1 MAQDASLSR
10 WKQGFDSPRGRQLS
24 LPAESA
30 QVSRARGRRMSIPQ
44 QGGGEVQ
51 SRSDL
56 VGFFESGCKPP
67 AQWKI
72 GTEHEK
78 FGFRRADLAP
88 LPYDG
93 DSCSVRGTLE
103 GLAERFGW
111 TRVLEGENLIG
122 LTRDGANVSLEPGG
136 QLELSGAPLDT
147 LHQTCD
153 EASQH
158 LAEVAEVAEEMGA
171 GFLGMGVAPHWRR
184 EDMPRMPKGRYAIMR
199 RYMERVGKLGVDM
212 MHRTCT
218 IQVNLD
224 YADEADMVR
233 KLRAGLL
240 LQPVATALFA
250 NSPFIDGKDSGYLS
264 YRARIWE
271 DVDGDRSG
279 VPAIALESGFG
290 FEAWTD
296 YALDVPM
303 YFVYRDGSYLDVAG
317 QSFRDFL
324 DGRLP
329 GLPGERPLM
338 SDWADHLTTL
348 FPDARIKQ
356 FIEMRGADG
365 GPWRRICALPALWV
379 GLLYDS
385 EALDGALQLAADWS
399 EEERM
404 QLRVEA
410 GRLGLEARVG
420 GRSVRD
426 IARDLLDL
434 SRGGLARRAR
444 AHGPL
449 PDETHHLN
457 DLEAVVESGETA
469 AGELLRRW
477 RDEWDGD
484 ARRAFEEYSF

>member
-1 MAQDASLSR
+1 
-10 WKQGFDSPRGRQLS
+10 
-24 LPAESA
+24 
-30 QVSRARGRRMSIPQ
+30 MSIPQ
-44 QGGGEVQ
+44 QGGGEVE
-51 SRSDL
+51 SRDDL
-56 VGFFESGCKPP
+56 VRFFESGCKPS
-67 AQWKI
+67 ADWKI

-78 FGFRRADLAP
+78 FGFCRADLSP
-88 LPYDG
+88 LPYNSG
-93 DSCSVRGTLE
+93 ACSVRATLD
-103 GLAERFGW
+103 GLADRFGW
-111 TRVLEGENLIG
+111 TRIFEGDNLIG
-122 LTRDGANVSLEPGG
+122 LSRDGANVSLEPGG

-153 EASQH
+153 EANQH
-158 LAEVAEVAEEMGA
+158 LVEVAQVAEDIGA

-184 EDMPRMPKGRYAIMR
+184 EDMPQMPKGRYAIMR
-199 RYMERVGKLGVDM
+199 SYMEKVGRLGVDM

-224 YADEADMVR
+224 YADESDMAR
-233 KLRAGLL
+233 KLRVALL

-250 NSPFIDGKDSGYLS
+250 NSPFIDGYPTGHLS

-271 DVDGDRSG
+271 EVDRDRTG
-279 VPAIALESGFG
+279 VPVAALEPGFG

-303 YFVYRDGSYLDVAG
+303 YFVYRDGSYLDASG

-329 GLPGERPLM
+329 ALPGERPLM

-348 FPDARIKQ
+348 FPDARLKQ

-365 GPWRRICALPALWV
+365 GPWRRICALPAFWT

-385 EALDGALQLAADWS
+385 VALDGSLQLASGWS
-399 EEERM
+399 EEDRA
-404 QLRVEA
+404 QFRLNA
-410 GRLGLEARVG
+410 GRTGLTARVG
-420 GRSVRD
+420 NRFVRD

-434 SRGGLARRAR
+434 ARGGLVRRAKE
-444 AHGPL
+444 HGPL

-457 DLEAVVESGETA
+457 DLEAVVERGETVA
-469 AGELLRRW
+469 EEMVRRW
-477 RDEWDGD
+477 RHEWNQDASRALDEYC
-484 ARRAFEEYSF
+484 F